1 MVPLDDDADLALIAN
16 LEVVDKVMDAKTKGD
31 DVGIRAR
38 MLLDRW
44 ALARGAELT
53 RQEDAP
59 AHISRPECDRCRRT
73 PHKDPVVAFDISL
86 PEMPS
91 IGATELI
98 LLLFCIHMMMM
109 MTMITNI
116 IPY

>member
-16 LEVVDKVMDAKTKGD
+16 LEVVDKVLDAKTKGG

-38 MLLDRW
+38 LLLERW

-86 PEMPS
+86 PETPS
-91 IGATELI
+91 IGATVLI
-98 LLLFCIHMMMM
+98 LLLYCI
-109 MTMITNI
+109 
-116 IPY
+116 